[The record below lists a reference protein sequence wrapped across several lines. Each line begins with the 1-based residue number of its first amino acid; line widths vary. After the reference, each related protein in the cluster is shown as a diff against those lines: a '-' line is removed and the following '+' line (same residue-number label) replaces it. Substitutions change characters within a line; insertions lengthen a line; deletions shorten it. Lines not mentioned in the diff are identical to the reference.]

1 MNEGTIRSDPKGAF
15 LCQQKSSDTTLLV
28 CFLFFAMSMFTTHA
42 YNYLN
47 ALR

>member
-1 MNEGTIRSDPKGAF
+1 MSAEVVGYNVTG
-15 LCQQKSSDTTLLV
+15 LL
-28 CFLFFAMSMFTTHA
+28 LFFAMSMFTTHA